1 MSIASVIN
9 GLDGAHRT
17 NCCMYIAAA
26 VGVENIDSTVL
37 LLNQFNGYFNL
48 SGSEV
53 TTLYNNLDG

>member
-1 MSIASVIN
+1 
-9 GLDGAHRT
+9 
-17 NCCMYIAAA
+17 MYIAAA